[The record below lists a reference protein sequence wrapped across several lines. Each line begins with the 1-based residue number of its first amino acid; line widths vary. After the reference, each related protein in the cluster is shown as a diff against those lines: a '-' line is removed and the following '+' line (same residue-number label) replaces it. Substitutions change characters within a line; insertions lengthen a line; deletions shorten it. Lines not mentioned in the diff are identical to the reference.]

1 MNSVEEKIDLI
12 CKISD
17 YLAEK
22 ERRHKK
28 YLGLSSTYQLQK
40 LIGNC
45 RDFDECIFS
54 IKNNKLIF
62 SSWLEDN
69 HNGDSYAHE
78 KQEMEITDEMCDVI
92 LKDLNNQYEKHEVSR
107 IEKLE
112 EEKRQEYIRSQIV
125 SAKTRFGL

>member
-1 MNSVEEKIDLI
+1 MNDINEKIELI
-12 CKISD
+12 CKLSD

-22 ERRHKK
+22 EHRHKE
-28 YLGLSSTYQLQK
+28 YLGLSSTYQLEK
-40 LIGNC
+40 LIDSD
-45 RDFDECIFS
+45 RDFDGCIFS

-78 KQEMEITDEMCDVI
+78 KQEIEITDKMCDVI
-92 LKDLNNQYEKHEVSR
+92 LNDLNNQYEKNELKR

-125 SAKTRFGL
+125 SVKARFGL